1 MQHDDHSPD
10 AGDSPVA
17 PPLERRQDEAA
28 AFDASGMLSTGRW
41 MWEWIKVLSVTIV
54 FILGVRAFVV
64 EAFKIPTGS
73 MENTL
78 LVGDFLLVN
87 KAVYGAEIPIA
98 GARLPAFTAPTRGDV
113 VVFFPPHAPDKNF
126 VKRIVGMPGDTLEM
140 RGKALYRNGARE
152 DEPYVR
158 HLDPVTDPGDPRMAW
173 QRDYLADSWARV
185 GGIPPDAGQLGAAGR
200 PAGALLRTGRQ
211 PRFLR
216 GLPPLGVRRRGV
228 GPRTADVR
236 VLFVSAGPDPPL
248 LLADR
253 HSLGSHRRRD
263 PLVGY
268 DSGSPGRT

>member
-17 PPLERRQDEAA
+17 PPLERRHDEAA

-98 GARLPAFTAPTRGDV
+98 GARLPAFTDPTRGDV

-140 RGKALYRNGARE
+140 RGKVLYRDGVPQ
-152 DEPYVR
+152 DEPYAR
-158 HLDPVTDPGDPRMAW
+158 HLDPVTDPGDPRMMW
-173 QRDYLADSWARV
+173 QRDYLTESWPVWEEYRPTRDNWGPLVVPPGHFFALGDNRDSSEDSRHWGFVEAESVRGRPMFVYYSFQRDLTHPFSWLTGIRWARI
-185 GGIPPDAGQLGAAGR
+185 G
-200 PAGALLRTGRQ
+200 
-211 PRFLR
+211 
-216 GLPPLGVRRRGV
+216 
-228 GPRTADVR
+228 DVIR
-236 VLFVSAGPDPPL
+236 
-248 LLADR
+248 
-253 HSLGSHRRRD
+253 
-263 PLVGY
+263 
-268 DSGSPGRT
+268 

>member
-17 PPLERRQDEAA
+17 PPGERRQDEAA

-98 GARLPAFTAPTRGDV
+98 GGPAAGIHR
-113 VVFFPPHAPDKNF
+113 A
-126 VKRIVGMPGDTLEM
+126 
-140 RGKALYRNGARE
+140 
-152 DEPYVR
+152 
-158 HLDPVTDPGDPRMAW
+158 DPG
-173 QRDYLADSWARV
+173 
-185 GGIPPDAGQLGAAGR
+185 
-200 PAGALLRTGRQ
+200 
-211 PRFLR
+211 
-216 GLPPLGVRRRGV
+216 RRRGLL
-228 GPRTADVR
+228 PTAR
-236 VLFVSAGPDPPL
+236 SRQELRQ
-248 LLADR
+248 ADR
-253 HSLGSHRRRD
+253 GHAR
-263 PLVGY
+263 
-268 DSGSPGRT
+268 